1 MRQWE
6 GEREEKTL
14 LRRGEMGRRSGDGGM
29 GSGRGQLVGEEG

>member
-14 LRRGEMGRRSGDGGM
+14 LGRGEMGRSSRDGGM